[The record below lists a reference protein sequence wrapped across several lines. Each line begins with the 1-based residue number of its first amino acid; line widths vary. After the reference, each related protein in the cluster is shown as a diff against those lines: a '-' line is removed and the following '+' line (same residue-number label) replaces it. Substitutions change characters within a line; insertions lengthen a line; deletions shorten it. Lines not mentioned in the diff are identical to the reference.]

1 MPPSFISPLR
11 IDTHLHTNESK
22 QQNGIVSFSSTAEFP
37 FKADNHSI
45 ISYCVYHIE
54 FISLIIM
61 YCISTEMIITLS
73 MVSLCH
79 ARVWHEIIFAEANK
93 ENRTTTTT
101 TAAAAGKERRKKHT
115 YTLKYWIE
123 TKITLMHPNFIPVS
137 FKSRIKKWFP
147 RSLRVCVCVFV
158 RVCLY
163 FHLIYKQTVISITS
177 TYLHSDQFTMILR
190 FQNGNGNPNIQ

>member
-1 MPPSFISPLR
+1 MENRKIAIGLLKSPSQQPSPLPPPIWLDQNKVEVEPSMFRLIHILSCPSCPPSFISPLR

-45 ISYCVYHIE
+45 ISYCVEHIE

-101 TAAAAGKERRKKHT
+101 TAAAGKERKKHT
-115 YTLKYWIE
+115 YTLKCWIE
-123 TKITLMHPNFIPVS
+123 TKIALMHPNFILVS
-137 FKSRIKKWFP
+137 FKIRIKK
-147 RSLRVCVCVFV
+147 
-158 RVCLY
+158 
-163 FHLIYKQTVISITS
+163 
-177 TYLHSDQFTMILR
+177 
-190 FQNGNGNPNIQ
+190 